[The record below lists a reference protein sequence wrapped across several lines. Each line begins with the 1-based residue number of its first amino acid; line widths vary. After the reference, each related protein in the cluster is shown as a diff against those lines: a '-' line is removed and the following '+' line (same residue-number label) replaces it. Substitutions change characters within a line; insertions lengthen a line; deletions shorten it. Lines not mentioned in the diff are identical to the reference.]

1 VHAFYYGLPSDIQ
14 TLVEKRNDLSLIK
27 MYEIEKANQE
37 LEIRSTNHSRLI
49 LFHTDFRAISSIPPK
64 IVLRGANGEIK
75 KTIIASMIHQ
85 QPRTI

>member
-1 VHAFYYGLPSDIQ
+1 VHAFYCGLPSDIR

-27 MYEIEKANQE
+27 MYDRKGESRTRGEIDESQRAYT
-37 LEIRSTNHSRLI
+37 SS
-49 LFHTDFRAISSIPPK
+49 DFRAISSIPPK

-85 QPRTI
+85 